1 MLKEVTIKASSVEEA
16 IEQGAKELGVAP
28 AQCTHEVLETQQK
41 LFSKKLKYALVKVS
55 AECAE
60 EAAKMAK
67 TEPITENSVAQ
78 VALSAEDTRLKK
90 VAVAKEYLSGILS
103 AMGLSSVT
111 MQVSDDKD
119 GAVITFAG
127 DGVAVLIG
135 HHGDTL
141 DSLQYLV
148 ALACNRVDGEY
159 FRITLDCGS
168 YRERREDT
176 LKALAARLAAKVKKT
191 GRSQILEPMN
201 PYERRIIHSVVSE
214 IPGVYSKSKGEEP
227 NRRVVILSEKPS
239 RVNYG
244 SRGPRRGQD
253 GGNGDGKK
261 PYARKPERTMEEI
274 LKDDFREK
282 EKSAELYS
290 KIEF

>member
-60 EAAKMAK
+60 KAAETAKPEPK
-67 TEPITENSVAQ
+67 TETSVAQ
-78 VALSAEDTRLKK
+78 VALSAEDSRLKK

-111 MQVSDDKD
+111 MQVSEDKD

-191 GRSQILEPMN
+191 GRSQLLEPMN

-227 NRRVVILSEKPS
+227 NRRVVILSETPS

-244 SRGPRRGQD
+244 SRGPRRAQD
-253 GGNGDGKK
+253 GGNGNGKK

>member
-191 GRSQILEPMN
+191 GRIQILEPMN

-227 NRRVVILSEKPS
+227 NRRVVILSETPS

-253 GGNGDGKK
+253 GGNGNGKK

>member
-60 EAAKMAK
+60 KAAEMAK
-67 TEPITENSVAQ
+67 TEPITEKSVAQ
-78 VALSAEDTRLKK
+78 VALSAEESRLKK
-90 VAVAKEYLSGILS
+90 VAVAKEYLSGIFS

-111 MQVSDDKD
+111 MQASDDKD

-191 GRSQILEPMN
+191 GRIQILEPMN

-227 NRRVVILSEKPS
+227 NRRVVILSETPS

-253 GGNGDGKK
+253 GGNGNGKK

>member
-1 MLKEVTIKASSVEEA
+1 MLKEIIVKAASVEEA

-28 AQCTHEVLETQQK
+28 AQCMHEVLETQQK

-55 AECAE
+55 AECESEASQKEVAE
-60 EAAKMAK
+60 PPEFIEEQEMQSDGDSRAKK
-67 TEPITENSVAQ
+67 ISVAK
-78 VALSAEDTRLKK
+78 D
-90 VAVAKEYLSGILS
+90 YLAGILS
-103 AMGLSSVT
+103 SMGLSSIDMEV
-111 MQVSDDKD
+111 MEDKD
-119 GAVITFAG
+119 GAVITFSG
-127 DGVAVLIG
+127 DNVAVLIG

-159 FRITLDCGS
+159 FRITLDCGG
-168 YRERREDT
+168 YRGRREET
-176 LKALAARLAAKVKKT
+176 LRALAARLAAKVKKS
-191 GRSQILEPMN
+191 GRPQLLEPMN

-214 IPGVYSKSKGEEP
+214 IQGVYSKSKGEEP
-227 NRRVVILSEKPS
+227 NRRVVILSE
-239 RVNYG
+239 VNPRALYG
-244 SRGPRRGQD
+244 NRGPRRGQS
-253 GGNGDGKK
+253 GTNGGKK
-261 PYARKPERTMEEI
+261 PYARKPERTMEDI

>member
-1 MLKEVTIKASSVEEA
+1 MLKEIIVKAASVEEA

-41 LFSKKLKYALVKVS
+41 LFSKKLKYALVKVR
-55 AECAE
+55 AECGREAVP
-60 EAAKMAK
+60 EAAADPLEVLEEQEVQSQSDEDSRAK
-67 TEPITENSVAQ
+67 KISVAK
-78 VALSAEDTRLKK
+78 D
-90 VAVAKEYLSGILS
+90 YLTGILS
-103 AMGLSSVT
+103 SMGLSSINMEVT
-111 MQVSDDKD
+111 EDKD
-119 GAVITFAG
+119 GAVITFSG
-127 DGVAVLIG
+127 DNVAVLIG

-159 FRITLDCGS
+159 FRITLDCGG
-168 YRERREDT
+168 YRERREET
-176 LKALAARLAAKVKKT
+176 LKALAARLAAKVKKS
-191 GRSQILEPMN
+191 GRPQLLEPMN

-214 IPGVYSKSKGEEP
+214 IQGVYSKSKGEEP
-227 NRRVVILSEKPS
+227 NRRVVILSEGAPRS
-239 RVNYG
+239 NYG
-244 SRGPRRGQD
+244 NRGSRRGQS
-253 GGNGDGKK
+253 GTNGGKK
-261 PYARKPERTMEEI
+261 PYARKPERTMEDI

>member
-60 EAAKMAK
+60 KAAEMAK
-67 TEPITENSVAQ
+67 TEPITEKSVAQ
-78 VALSAEDTRLKK
+78 VALSAEESRLKK

-191 GRSQILEPMN
+191 GRIQILEPMN

-227 NRRVVILSEKPS
+227 NRRVVILSETPS

-253 GGNGDGKK
+253 GGNGNGKK

>member
-1 MLKEVTIKASSVEEA
+1 MLKEITVKASSVEEA
-16 IEQGAKELGVAP
+16 IEQGAKELGVSP
-28 AQCTHEVLETQQK
+28 AQCTHEILETQQK
-41 LFSKKLKYALVKVS
+41 LFSKKLKFALVKVS
-55 AECAE
+55 AEIESEAPSVAAAE
-60 EAAKMAK
+60 P
-67 TEPITENSVAQ
+67 TEVIEKQEEVIENSRA
-78 VALSAEDTRLKK
+78 KK
-90 VAVAKEYLSGILS
+90 IAVAKDYLTSIFL
-103 AMGLSSVT
+103 AMGLSSISLE
-111 MQVSDDKD
+111 VSEDKD
-119 GAVITFAG
+119 GAVITFSG
-127 DGVAVLIG
+127 DNVAVLIG

-168 YRERREDT
+168 YRERREET
-176 LKALAARLAAKVKKT
+176 LKALAARLAAKVKKS
-191 GRSQILEPMN
+191 GRPQLLEPMN

-227 NRRVVILSEKPS
+227 NRRVVILSEGAP
-239 RVNYG
+239 RANYG
-244 SRGPRRGQD
+244 NRGPRRGQS
-253 GGNGDGKK
+253 GANGGKK
-261 PYARKPERTMEEI
+261 PYVRKPERTMEDI

>member
-60 EAAKMAK
+60 KAAEMAK
-67 TEPITENSVAQ
+67 TETITENTVAQ
-78 VALSAEDTRLKK
+78 VALSAEDSRLKK

-191 GRSQILEPMN
+191 GRIQILEPMN

-227 NRRVVILSEKPS
+227 NRRVVILSETPS

-244 SRGPRRGQD
+244 NRGPRRGQD
-253 GGNGDGKK
+253 GGNGNGKK

>member
-60 EAAKMAK
+60 KAAETAKPEPK
-67 TEPITENSVAQ
+67 TETSVAQ
-78 VALSAEDTRLKK
+78 VALSAEDSRLKK

-111 MQVSDDKD
+111 MQVSEDKD

-191 GRSQILEPMN
+191 GRSQLLEPMN

-227 NRRVVILSEKPS
+227 NRRVVILSETPS

-253 GGNGDGKK
+253 GGNGNGKK

>member
-60 EAAKMAK
+60 KAAEMAK
-67 TEPITENSVAQ
+67 TEPITENTVAQ
-78 VALSAEDTRLKK
+78 VALSAEDSRLKK

-191 GRSQILEPMN
+191 GRIQILEPMN

-227 NRRVVILSEKPS
+227 NRRVVILSETPS

-253 GGNGDGKK
+253 GGNGNGKK

>member
-60 EAAKMAK
+60 KAAEMAK
-67 TEPITENSVAQ
+67 TETITENTVAQ
-78 VALSAEDTRLKK
+78 VALSAEDSRLKK

-191 GRSQILEPMN
+191 GRIQILEPMN

-227 NRRVVILSEKPS
+227 NRRVVILSETPS

-253 GGNGDGKK
+253 GGNGNGKK